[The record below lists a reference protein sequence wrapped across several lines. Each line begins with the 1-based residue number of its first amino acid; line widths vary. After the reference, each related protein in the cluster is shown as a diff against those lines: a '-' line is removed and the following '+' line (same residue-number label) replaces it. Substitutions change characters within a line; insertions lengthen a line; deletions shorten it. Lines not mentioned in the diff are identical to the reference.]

1 MTKNAIVWTNSKN
14 LDCRIAVGILKR
26 LKYTV
31 EERNIDTNRPWSS
44 KLLTDAI
51 PGATTVPQIV
61 IDETVIGGLEALKAL
76 PEVQATK
83 PAPRAANAPRTKPDR
98 DAAKISAIGERIN
111 AANTEWLAKQ
121 EEKAAAILASRYPAG
136 MDRAQRRVKMN
147 ADIQDKAERRA
158 AAGPAPRI
166 SPEGKISGAPKAA
179 PAEHHEARYVE
190 DKAKRDA
197 NKAEVRAAKAD
208 TVAAARVAHKA
219 RVAEATAAQIAARSI

>member
-1 MTKNAIVWTNSKN
+1 MTKNAIVWTNSKS

-61 IDETVIGGLEALKAL
+61 IDETVIGGLDALKAL

-83 PAPRAANAPRTKPDR
+83 PAPRAANAPKTKPDR
-98 DAAKISAIGERIN
+98 DAAKVSAVREKVN

-121 EEKAAAILASRYPAG
+121 EEQVAARISRYYPEG
-136 MDRAQRRVKMN
+136 MDRAQRAAKTE
-147 ADIQDKAERRA
+147 ADRLAGKERR
-158 AAGPAPRI
+158 AGPAPRI
-166 SPEGKISGAPKAA
+166 NPEGRISGAPQAA
-179 PAEHHEARYVE
+179 PAEHHAARYVE
-190 DKAKRDA
+190 DKAAQDAKR
-197 NKAEVRAAKAD
+197 AEIRAAKAD
-208 TVAAARVAHKA
+208 TIAAARVAHKA
-219 RVAEATAAQIAARSI
+219 RVAEATAAQIAARGI